1 MSRILR
7 SSISTGLAL
16 GIFLVIAVCCGT
28 RLGVAA
34 QGGQGPGSAIPGA
47 KGKSQQ
53 SQQPSPT
60 DAPRAKTQAT
70 AGKAKARAADIKPG
84 LAPSA
89 KSTTPSPAAKAST
102 AQATPVSKSAAAA
115 KSPNVKA
122 VSFIRDVAPILVE
135 SCIACHNPRKT
146 EGKYVMTT
154 FAQLAKGGQ
163 QGEGI
168 TLEPGKPDESN
179 LVELIRPDGQ
189 PRMPYKQDP
198 LTPEKIAVIEKWVSE
213 GAKYDGGTPS
223 DDWTIVLRKTRRVT
237 IPQDY
242 PATVP
247 ITAVEFSR
255 DGSTI
260 AASGY
265 HEITLWNTADGK
277 LKQRLSGLAERVY
290 DIASSPDGK
299 WFATASGD
307 PGVFGTVKL
316 WLAEPNG
323 RGKPVRDL
331 VETQDVVFAVAF
343 SPDSK
348 KIATAGADRT
358 LRVFEVE
365 TGKLLFQIED
375 HADWVLGVAFS
386 PDGKRLATASRDK
399 TAKVFDVEKKESLVT
414 FPGHGAPVYTVSF
427 TPDGKGVAT
436 GGEDNRIRVWNP
448 DSEAK
453 PIREMGGFGGTVF
466 KLRYSPDGKNLLAV
480 GADKNVAVFTDK
492 GSQVRRMAGHQDW
505 IYSLAISRDSKTAA
519 SGGWDGEI
527 RLWNLADGKLL
538 RTITAAP
545 GYKRVGNQAAAR

>member
-7 SSISTGLAL
+7 TSVSTGLAL
-16 GIFLVIAVCCGT
+16 GLFLLIS
-28 RLGVAA
+28 AA
-34 QGGQGPGSAIPGA
+34 GAAGLELADEGGQRPGSSLPEA
-47 KGKSQQ
+47 KGKAKEAVRTEAPQGKQQATPAKVQQ
-53 SQQPSPT
+53 SPAKPAS
-60 DAPRAKTQAT
+60 APA
-70 AGKAKARAADIKPG
+70 
-84 LAPSA
+84 A
-89 KSTTPSPAAKAST
+89 KSTVPAAPAKANEARVKPASES
-102 AQATPVSKSAAAA
+102 AQATKRTAAQ
-115 KSPNVKA
+115 P
-122 VSFIRDVAPILVE
+122 VSFIREVAPILVE
-135 SCIACHNPRKT
+135 SCIACHNPKKT

-168 TLEPGKPDESN
+168 TLEPSKPDESN

-198 LTPEKIAVIEKWVSE
+198 LTPEKIALIEKWVAE
-213 GAKYDGGTPS
+213 GAKYDGGSPS
-223 DDWTIVLRKTRRVT
+223 DDWTIVLRKTRRIT

-247 ITAVEFSR
+247 ITALEFSR

-265 HEITLWNTADGK
+265 HEITFWNTADGN
-277 LKQRLSGLAERVY
+277 LKRRLSGLAERVY
-290 DIASSPDGK
+290 DVAYSPDGK
-299 WFATASGD
+299 WLATASGD
-307 PGVFGTVKL
+307 PGVFGVVKL
-316 WLAEPNG
+316 WLAEPDG
-323 RGKPVRDL
+323 GGKPVRDL
-331 VETQDVVFAVAF
+331 VETQDAAFAVAF

-358 LRVFEVE
+358 LRLFEVE

-375 HADWVLGVAFS
+375 HADWVLGIAFS

-436 GGEDNRIRVWNP
+436 GGEDSRIRIWNP

-453 PIREMGGFGGTVF
+453 AIRELGGFGGTVF
-466 KLRYSPDGKNLLAV
+466 KLRYAPDGKNLLAC

-505 IYSLAISRDSKTAA
+505 IYSLAVSRDGRTVA
-519 SGGWDGEI
+519 SGGWDGEV

-538 RTITAAP
+538 RTIIAAP
-545 GYKRVGNQAAAR
+545 GFKQVGNQAAAR

>member
-1 MSRILR
+1 MSRVLR
-7 SSISTGLAL
+7 SGTSTVLAFGL
-16 GIFLVIAVCCGT
+16 FLVISIQCEAG
-28 RLGVAA
+28 LGAA
-34 QGGQGPGSAIPGA
+34 DQGGRGSGTAVPGEKEKPKQPPRTAPPQAKEQAEPVGAKAPAVKPGQAPSANAKASATPAKASALQGKPANQSASSARSPGA
-47 KGKSQQ
+47 K
-53 SQQPSPT
+53 P
-60 DAPRAKTQAT
+60 
-70 AGKAKARAADIKPG
+70 
-84 LAPSA
+84 
-89 KSTTPSPAAKAST
+89 
-102 AQATPVSKSAAAA
+102 
-115 KSPNVKA
+115 
-122 VSFIRDVAPILVE
+122 VSFIGDVAPILVE

-179 LVELIRPDGQ
+179 LVEMIRPDGQ

-198 LTPEKIAVIEKWVSE
+198 LSSEKIALIEKWVAE
-213 GAKYDGGTPS
+213 GAKYDGGSPS

-255 DGSTI
+255 DGTTI

-265 HEITLWNTADGK
+265 HEITFWNTADGK
-277 LKQRLSGLAERVY
+277 LKRRLSGLAERVY
-290 DIASSPDGK
+290 DIAYSPDGK
-299 WFATASGD
+299 WLAAASGD

-316 WLAEPNG
+316 WLAEPSG
-323 RGKPVRDL
+323 GGKPARDL
-331 VETQDVVFAVAF
+331 VETQDAVFAVAF

-365 TGKLLFQIED
+365 TGKLVLQIED

-414 FPGHGAPVYTVSF
+414 FPGHGSPVYTVAF

-436 GGEDNRIRVWNP
+436 GGEDNRIRIWNP

-466 KLRYSPDGKNLLAV
+466 KLRHSPDGKNLLAC

-505 IYSLAISRDSKTAA
+505 IYSLAIARDGKTVA
-519 SGGWDGEI
+519 SGSWDGEV

-538 RTITAAP
+538 RTFIAAP
-545 GYKRVGNQAAAR
+545 GYKRVGSQAAAR